1 MSGHNKWSSI
11 KHKKGAADAKRGQ
24 LFTRLVKEII
34 LAAKSGGGDPE
45 ANPRLRTAIMNAKAA
60 NMPRD
65 NIERAIKRGT
75 GEIEGASYEEV
86 VYEGYGPNGIGLVIE
101 VMTDNKNR
109 TIADLRHTLTKYGGT
124 MAESGSVAWNFEQK
138 GFFNVPAAGLDE
150 DDFMLQALEAG
161 AEDIELNGDYFDV
174 YTAPQDF
181 HTVLSNME
189 KLGYPIENA
198 ELTRVP
204 KTTINADEVAPKIF
218 KLIEM
223 LEDLEDVQKVYANF
237 EVSDEVMEALSQEA

>member
-75 GEIEGASYEEV
+75 GEIEGAAYEEV

>member
-34 LAAKSGGGDPE
+34 LAARNGGGDPE
-45 ANPRLRTAIMNAKAA
+45 ANPRLRTAILNAKAA
-60 NMPRD
+60 NMPRE

-75 GEIEGASYEEV
+75 GEIEGANYEEV

-124 MAESGSVAWNFEQK
+124 MAESGAVAWNFEQK

-150 DDFMLQALEAG
+150 DEFMLQALEAG

-181 HTVLSNME
+181 HTVLANME

-223 LEDLEDVQKVYANF
+223 LEELDDVQKVYANF

>member
-34 LAAKSGGGDPE
+34 LAARNGGGDPE

-75 GEIEGASYEEV
+75 GEIEGVSYEEV

-181 HTVLSNME
+181 HTVLANME

-204 KTTINADEVAPKIF
+204 KTTINADDVAPKIF

-223 LEDLEDVQKVYANF
+223 LEELDDVQKVYANF

>member
-75 GEIEGASYEEV
+75 GEIEGVSYEEV

-189 KLGYPIENA
+189 RLGYPIENA

>member
-11 KHKKGAADAKRGQ
+11 KHKKGSADAKRGQ

-34 LAAKSGGGDPE
+34 LATKNGGGDPE

-60 NMPRD
+60 NMPRE

-75 GEIEGASYEEV
+75 GEIEGATYEEV
-86 VYEGYGPNGIGLVIE
+86 IYEGYGPNGIGIVVE

-109 TIADLRHTLTKYGGT
+109 TVADIRHTFAKYGGT
-124 MAESGSVAWNFEQK
+124 MAESGAVAWNFEQK
-138 GFFNVPAAGLDE
+138 GFFNVPAVGLDE

-181 HTVLSNME
+181 QTVLTNME

-198 ELTRVP
+198 EYIRVP
-204 KTTINADEVAPKIF
+204 KSTINADEVAPKIF

-223 LEDLEDVQKVYANF
+223 LEDLDDVQKVYANF
-237 EVSDEVMEALSQEA
+237 EVSDEIMEALSQEA

>member
-75 GEIEGASYEEV
+75 GEIEGVSYEEV